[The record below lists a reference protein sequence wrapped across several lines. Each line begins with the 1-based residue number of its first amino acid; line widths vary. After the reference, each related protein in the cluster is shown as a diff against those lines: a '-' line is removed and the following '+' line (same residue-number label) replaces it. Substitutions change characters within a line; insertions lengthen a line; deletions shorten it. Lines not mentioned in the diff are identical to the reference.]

1 MKKII
6 FFTLIILHIL
16 SVNAQFT
23 DSSRTLLDKIEIKKA
38 NPANAIIKKATQQRK
53 VNSPYHNQSFQT
65 TAYHYVLI
73 TSRINNDKDFQQKL
87 SEIKEKQIIDSLSLT
102 KKDTQLLRSSEFFQ
116 NHHIYLMESVSQHQ
130 FLQPELED
138 VTVIAQHTAGIKD
151 PLFAVFATQIQNFSL
166 YTHDMFEVME
176 TRYANPLSVAAI
188 NKYQFHLDSL
198 SNQKED
204 TLYCISFRPKEGVH
218 FTSLKGKMEISKLDF
233 GIRSFIISP
242 FDTILN
248 SPFLIKQEYFR
259 TENGTWFP
267 TQISYQIEIPKLPL
281 IEGFDKIYVLSEQTF
296 HNTKVNIPI
305 KRRNISFAEVTVEEG
320 SRPQQLSLLEQY
332 RNRELT
338 TQEINTY
345 NLWDTIGKKANLDKR
360 LFFAKTFASGKIAFG
375 PIDLDLNNVLNFNK
389 IEKARLGLDLSTNRR
404 MSQHIFLGGFFGYGF
419 GDKSWKYG
427 ARIGI
432 EFIRARE
439 FKLNLAYSSTLAE
452 SGGTT
457 FYDRDYTIFSGE
469 YYRSWLIAHYDRR
482 NSISSQLQSKITRW
496 LTASIQAEY
505 NRFHTLYN
513 YQYGDCYENKSTFC
527 FDQFTTTAALR
538 FGFKES
544 LIDAKDFNF
553 YRVSPYPIITLQYTH
568 GFSGF
573 LKSKFDYN
581 RFDFKL
587 LHRQKY
593 RILGFSDII
602 IHAGYIDR
610 ALPYPLLYAPRAG
623 YATLGFAS
631 NEQFAAMRPNEFVN
645 NTYFSIF
652 FRHNFGR
659 MTQNKNFSPRIV
671 LAQNIGWGMLFEAKK
686 HKGVP
691 SQGLEK
697 GYFETGVVVE
707 DLLVIYKLLAFGVG
721 VYYRYGAY
729 SLPKT
734 IDNFAFKLRF
744 RVSVER

>member
-6 FFTLIILHIL
+6 LFTLIILQIF

-53 VNSPYHNQSFQT
+53 SNSPYHNQSFQT

-73 TSRINNDKDFQQKL
+73 TSEINNDKDFQQKI
-87 SEIKEKQIIDSLSLT
+87 SQIKEKQITDSLLLT
-102 KKDTQLLRSSEFFQ
+102 KKDTQLLRTSDFFQ
-116 NHHIYLMESVSQHQ
+116 NHHIYLMESVYQHQ

-138 VTVIAQHTAGIKD
+138 VTIIAQHTAGIKD

-166 YTHDMFEVME
+166 YTHDMFEVMD
-176 TRYANPLSVAAI
+176 THYANPFSTTAL
-188 NKYQFHLDSL
+188 NKYQFHIDSVTYL
-198 SNQKED
+198 KDD

-218 FTSLKGKMEISKLDF
+218 FTSLKGKTEISKRDF
-233 GIRSFIISP
+233 GIRSFSISP

-267 TQISYQIEIPKLPL
+267 TRLSYQMEIQKTPL
-281 IEGFDKIYVLSEQTF
+281 IEGFDKILVLSEQTF

-305 KRRNISFAEVTVEEG
+305 KRRNISFAKATAEEK
-320 SRPQQLSLLEQY
+320 SLSQQLSLLEQY
-332 RNRELT
+332 RNRRLT
-338 TQEINTY
+338 IQEINTY
-345 NLWDTIGKKANLDKR
+345 NLWDTIGKKAHLDKR
-360 LFFAKTFASGKIAFG
+360 LFFAKTFSTGKIAFG
-375 PIDLDLNNVLNFNK
+375 PIDLDLNNVLHFNK
-389 IEKARLGLDLSTNRR
+389 IEIARLGLDLSTNRR
-404 MSQHIFLGGFFGYGF
+404 MSQHLFLGGFFGYGF
-419 GDKSWKYG
+419 GDKTWKYG
-427 ARIGI
+427 ARVGV

-452 SGGTT
+452 SGGTN
-457 FYDRDYTIFSGE
+457 FFDRDYTIFSGE
-469 YYRSWLIAHYDRR
+469 YYRSWLIELYDRK
-482 NSISSQLQSKITRW
+482 NSVNAQLQGKITRW
-496 LTASIQAEY
+496 LTAKIEAEY

-513 YQYGDCYENKSTFC
+513 YQYHETYGNNSTLC
-527 FDQFTTTAALR
+527 FDQFSTTAALR
-538 FGFKES
+538 IGFKES
-544 LIDAKDFNF
+544 LIDTKDFNF

-573 LKSKFDYN
+573 LKSEFNYN
-581 RFDFKL
+581 RLDFRL

-593 RILGFSDII
+593 KILGFSDII

-631 NEQFAAMRPNEFVN
+631 NEQFATMRPNEFVN

-671 LAQNIGWGMLFEAKK
+671 LAQNIGWGMLFEAEN
-686 HKGVP
+686 HKGLAA
-691 SQGLEK
+691 QGLEK

-707 DLLVIYKLLAFGVG
+707 DLLVIYKMLAFGVG

>member
-23 DSSRTLLDKIEIKKA
+23 DSSRTLLDKVEIKKE
-38 NPANAIIKKATQQRK
+38 NPANAIIKKANQQRK

-102 KKDTQLLRSSEFFQ
+102 KKDTQLLRSSDFFQ

-248 SPFLIKQEYFR
+248 GPFRIEQEYFR

-320 SRPQQLSLLEQY
+320 SRPQQLSEAML
-332 RNRELT
+332 
-338 TQEINTY
+338 
-345 NLWDTIGKKANLDKR
+345 
-360 LFFAKTFASGKIAFG
+360 
-375 PIDLDLNNVLNFNK
+375 
-389 IEKARLGLDLSTNRR
+389 
-404 MSQHIFLGGFFGYGF
+404 
-419 GDKSWKYG
+419 
-427 ARIGI
+427 ARIGQKVAVVI
-432 EFIRARE
+432 HGVC
-439 FKLNLAYSSTLAE
+439 LP
-452 SGGTT
+452 SGVT
-457 FYDRDYTIFSGE
+457 S
-469 YYRSWLIAHYDRR
+469 
-482 NSISSQLQSKITRW
+482 
-496 LTASIQAEY
+496 
-505 NRFHTLYN
+505 
-513 YQYGDCYENKSTFC
+513 
-527 FDQFTTTAALR
+527 
-538 FGFKES
+538 
-544 LIDAKDFNF
+544 
-553 YRVSPYPIITLQYTH
+553 
-568 GFSGF
+568 
-573 LKSKFDYN
+573 
-581 RFDFKL
+581 
-587 LHRQKY
+587 
-593 RILGFSDII
+593 
-602 IHAGYIDR
+602 
-610 ALPYPLLYAPRAG
+610 
-623 YATLGFAS
+623 
-631 NEQFAAMRPNEFVN
+631 
-645 NTYFSIF
+645 
-652 FRHNFGR
+652 
-659 MTQNKNFSPRIV
+659 
-671 LAQNIGWGMLFEAKK
+671 
-686 HKGVP
+686 
-691 SQGLEK
+691 
-697 GYFETGVVVE
+697 
-707 DLLVIYKLLAFGVG
+707 
-721 VYYRYGAY
+721 
-729 SLPKT
+729 
-734 IDNFAFKLRF
+734 
-744 RVSVER
+744 